1 MKKHIENIAITA
13 GVIAFLFF
21 VGCSGTI
28 VEQIIKF
35 FERVI

>member
-13 GVIAFLFF
+13 GVFALILFI
-21 VGCSGTI
+21 GCSGTI
-28 VEQIIKF
+28 VEQIIKI